1 METKYVDVKG
11 IRTRY
16 LEAGAGDPLLLVH
29 GNHFGSNCTANNWG
43 LNIIDS
49 FAKSFHVLAIDK
61 IGSGFTDNPKSD
73 KEYVI
78 GTTVQHCYDFLN
90 TMQLDSAHLAG
101 HSRGGYTVCRLA
113 LEHPEVAKTMIIVDS
128 LTLVGGQMPA
138 VYSERTRLVALINN
152 ERERFR
158 DLAVANSFG
167 GEHITDDY
175 LDALV
180 EMAALPKFQ
189 EAAAKMEAGLNAQ
202 FEEDLIAKRKETH
215 EWIRAGKLK
224 APTLIVWGY
233 NDPSA
238 LFEPVGLASL
248 RLIFPFVPRAQ
259 MLILNRAG
267 HYCFREQPEAFVEA
281 VKNFIKLNSGI

>member
-1 METKYVDVKG
+1 MKIETKYVDVKG

-29 GNHFGSNCTANNWG
+29 GNQFGSNCTANDWG
-43 LNIIDS
+43 LNIIDG
-49 FAKSFHVLAIDK
+49 FARSFHVFSIDK

-73 KEYVI
+73 KEYVM

-101 HSRGGYTVCRLA
+101 HSRGAYTVCRLA
-113 LEHPEVAKTMIIVDS
+113 LEYPEVTKTVVIVDS
-128 LTLVGGQMPA
+128 YTLVGGQSTS
-138 VYSERTRLVALINN
+138 VYSEWGRLGALIDD

-158 DLAVANSFG
+158 YLAAANSLG
-167 GEHITDDY
+167 SEHITDDY
-175 LDALV
+175 LDVLV
-180 EMAALPKFQ
+180 EAATLPKFQ
-189 EAAAKMEAGLNAQ
+189 EAAAKMKAGLSAQ
-202 FEEDLIAKRKETH
+202 FEEDLAANRKETH

-224 APTLIVWGY
+224 APTLIVWGF

-238 LFEPVGLASL
+238 LFEPYGLDAL

-259 MLILNRAG
+259 MLILNQAG
-267 HYCFREQPEAFVEA
+267 HYCFREQPEAFVGA
-281 VKNFIKLNSGI
+281 VTNFMK